1 MTGETSVMQQD
12 PIANIRVGIVGAS
25 PERGWA
31 AMAHVPALRA
41 APSMTL
47 QAVATRHERSAR
59 LAAAAFGAPLWFD
72 DADEMISHA
81 EVDAVVVAVKAPDHA
96 PLVRAALLAGKP
108 VFCEWP
114 FGRTLGEA
122 RALEQLARERGV
134 PTAVGLQGRFSPW
147 LRQVREIVAA
157 GRLGRILSTSLLAWD
172 ELSTGSIDQANA
184 YLLDAANGANPLTI
198 HCGHYIDSLC
208 FVLGELDSVSATT
221 AISRPQ
227 VVVRQ
232 TGEALTPS
240 SPDQIALCGL
250 VNGAAFGFQ
259 MRAGSG
265 DPSFTWEIQ
274 GEDAVLR
281 VTSKG
286 QLMWRP
292 LKLELWDAREKR
304 WETVAPPDVP
314 EIPAGDPLA
323 PDSPARFVAAAYEAF
338 ASDIRTGSRRSASFA
353 EALARRETMEAIRM
367 AAVTGVRGQPSRA

>member
-1 MTGETSVMQQD
+1 MIRQH
-12 PIANIRVGIVGAS
+12 PIANIRIGIVGAS

-31 AMAHVPALRA
+31 AMAHVPALRTV
-41 APSMTL
+41 PSMTL

-72 DADEMISHA
+72 DAHEMIAHA

-96 PLVRAALLAGKP
+96 RLVRQALLAGKP

-114 FGRTLGEA
+114 FGRSLEEA
-122 RALEQLARERGV
+122 RELAQLACDRGV

-147 LRQVREIVAA
+147 LRQVREIVAT

-172 ELSTGSIDQANA
+172 ELSTGSIDQGNA

-208 FVLGELDSVSATT
+208 FVLGELDSVSVTT
-221 AISRPQ
+221 AISRPR

-232 TGEALTPS
+232 TGEALASS
-240 SPDQIALCGL
+240 SPDQIAMCGQL
-250 VNGAAFGFQ
+250 NGAAFSFH

-265 DPSFTWEIQ
+265 DPSFAWEIQ

-292 LKLELWDAREKR
+292 LRLERRDTREKR
-304 WETVAPPDVP
+304 WETIAPPDPV
-314 EIPAGDPLA
+314 EAGGGLLA
-323 PDSPARFVAAAYEAF
+323 SDSPARFVAAAYEAF
-338 ASDIRTGSRRSASFA
+338 ASDIRTGSRLSASFT
-353 EALARRETMEAIRM
+353 EALARRETMEAIRT
-367 AAVTGVRGQPSRA
+367 AAVTGTRWQPSGA